1 MLASIGGVLG
11 LLVAYFGERFMVAYL
26 ANQVP
31 PTVTVGLDLRVL
43 GFTAFIS
50 ILTGIAAGVLPALRL
65 SRSDVNQALKR
76 GLGRTDANSGSQHT
90 RSVLVVAEV
99 ALSLVLLIGAGL
111 MIRSLHQLQNVAPGF
126 EAHGVLTMNAAVS
139 RAKFTEPQQEIQFF
153 DQVLQRVRVLP
164 GVESAGLID
173 DIPLDNGGSHQPIQ
187 IEGQPVVAMAD
198 QPEVDVRLTSPGYM
212 HSMRIPILKGRD
224 FNDQDIVGRPSSIVI
239 SQSMAEHFWPGE
251 DPIGKRLTL
260 TFSPEQVREVVGI
273 VGDVKLDGLDQQ
285 RPSTAIYEPIGQLSG
300 SSKSDWRSFPM
311 TIVVRSTVAPSS
323 MVSAV
328 TNAIHE
334 VDRNMPVRDIFTMDD
349 MVAKS
354 LSQPR
359 FNMFLLG
366 IFAGIAALLAA
377 IGIYSVLS
385 YSVRQ
390 RVPEIGIRLALGAR
404 LTDVLRLVVFE
415 GMKPALLGVGIGV
428 VAALALGRVVSS
440 LVYQVKPSDPI
451 TFVAVAILLG
461 LIALVACLI
470 PAYRASRVDPI
481 VALRNE

>member
-1 MLASIGGVLG
+1 
-11 LLVAYFGERFMVAYL
+11 
-26 ANQVP
+26 
-31 PTVTVGLDLRVL
+31 
-43 GFTAFIS
+43 
-50 ILTGIAAGVLPALRL
+50 
-65 SRSDVNQALKR
+65 
-76 GLGRTDANSGSQHT
+76 
-90 RSVLVVAEV
+90 VAEV

-126 EAHGVLTMNAAVS
+126 ESHGVLTMNAAVS
-139 RAKFTEPQQEIQFF
+139 QAKFAGPQQENQFF
-153 DQVLQRVRVLP
+153 DQVLQRIRSLP

-173 DIPLDNGGSHQPIQ
+173 DIPMGDGGSHQPIQ

-212 HSMRIPILKGRD
+212 HSMHIPILKGRD
-224 FNDQDIVGRPSSIVI
+224 FSDQDIVGRPASILI
-239 SQSMAEHFWPGE
+239 SQSMAERFWPGE

-260 TFSPEQVREVVGI
+260 TFSPDHVREVVGV

-300 SSKSDWRSFPM
+300 SSKFDWRSFPM
-311 TIVVRSTVAPSS
+311 TIVVLSTVAPSS

-349 MVAKS
+349 MIAKS

-390 RVPEIGIRLALGAR
+390 RVPEIGIRLALGAG
-404 LTDVLRLVVFE
+404 LPDVLRLIVFE
-415 GMKPALLGVGIGV
+415 GMKPALLGVGIGI
-428 VAALALGRVVSS
+428 VAALALGRVVAS

-451 TFVAVAILLG
+451 TFIAVAILLG
-461 LIALVACLI
+461 LIALIACLV
-470 PAYRASRVDPI
+470 PAYRASRVDPV